1 MDHMAITS
9 TTAEARVNQALPATA
24 VVEFMAKWS
33 HLCPPTVLY
42 KSLEHYGGFQNQE
55 DIPNKWVSCLD
66 NKSNYNLSVKHSKM
80 PL

>member
-1 MDHMAITS
+1 MINP
-9 TTAEARVNQALPATA
+9 TTAVACKAGFTLTSVATA

-42 KSLEHYGGFQNQE
+42 KSLEHYEGFQNQE